1 METPEYRVK
10 LIQAESEQLGHY
22 LHTLSADA
30 WTQPSACQGW
40 AVQDVVGHLI
50 LCADLYTSVISRGLQ
65 GNVAPLEGLPAAGTA
80 NAASAST
87 LLDQLSVAR
96 RESLGAQLLPTFHA
110 TNAHLCELL
119 AGCYTQAWDT
129 PCYHPAGLLSVRTL
143 VDFRLGEVVMHGWD
157 IRSSFDP
164 GAGLSP
170 SSLPAFLNV
179 LRVAMGWAFWPG
191 TQYATPVRY
200 RFALTGSVPTQL
212 DIVVAENQAHLE
224 PAGIVQANVRCRC
237 DTATF
242 VWLMYGRLPLPDALA
257 TGCLEMDGEAE
268 LITAF
273 AQWFR
278 GV

>member
-1 METPEYRVK
+1 MESPEHRIK

-30 WTQPSACQGW
+30 WTQPSACQAW
-40 AVQDVVGHLI
+40 AVRDVVGHLI
-50 LCADLYTSVISRGLQ
+50 LGAELYTNVITRGLQ
-65 GNVAPLEGLPAAGTA
+65 GNVSPLAGWPAAGTA
-80 NAASAST
+80 NAASASA

-110 TNAHLCELL
+110 TDEHLCQLL
-119 AGCYTQAWDT
+119 AGRHSQAWNT
-129 PCYHPAGLLSVRTL
+129 PCYHPAGLLPVRTL

-157 IRSSFDP
+157 IRSRFDP

-170 SSLPAFLNV
+170 SSLPAFLDV

-191 TQYATPVRY
+191 TQYATAVCY
-200 RFALTGSVPTQL
+200 RFTLTGSVPTQF
-212 DIVVAENQAHLE
+212 DIVVAENQARLE
-224 PAGIVQANVRCRC
+224 PTGTARAHVCCRC

-242 VWLMYGRLPLPDALA
+242 VWLMYGRLPLARALA
-257 TGCLEMDGEAE
+257 TGGLEMDGEAA
-268 LITAF
+268 LVTAF

>member
-1 METPEYRVK
+1 METPEHRVK

-30 WTQPSACQGW
+30 WLQPSTCQGW
-40 AVQDVVGHLI
+40 AVRDVVGHLI
-50 LCADLYTSVISRGLQ
+50 LGAELYTSVISRGLQ
-65 GNVAPLEGLPAAGTA
+65 GNITPLEGLPAAGTA
-80 NAASAST
+80 NAASASA

-110 TNAHLCELL
+110 TGAHLCELL
-119 AGCYTQAWDT
+119 AGRHPQAWNT
-129 PCYHPAGLLSVRTL
+129 PCYHPAGLLPVRTL
-143 VDFRLGEVVMHGWD
+143 VDLRLGEVVMHGWD
-157 IRSSFDP
+157 IRSRFDP
-164 GAGLSP
+164 CAGLSP
-170 SSLPAFLNV
+170 SSLPAFLDV

-200 RFALTGSVPTQL
+200 RFALTGSVPAQL
-212 DIVVAENQAHLE
+212 DIVVADNQAYLE
-224 PAGIVQANVRCRC
+224 PAGTAYADVHCCC

-242 VWLMYGRLPLPDALA
+242 VSLMYGRLPVPDALA
-257 TGCLEMDGEAE
+257 TGHLEMDGEAE